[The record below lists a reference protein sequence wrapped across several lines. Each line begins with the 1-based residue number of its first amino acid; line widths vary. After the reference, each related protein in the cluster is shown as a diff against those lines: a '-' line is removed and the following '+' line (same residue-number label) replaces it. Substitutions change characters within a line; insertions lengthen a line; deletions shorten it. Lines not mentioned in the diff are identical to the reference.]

1 MTAKRTRPIEGDA
14 QRAEIAGLRHT
25 VDVLVAEFS
34 ALRLLLLR
42 HGIAVPEPLLD
53 SSYVLLSDYADL
65 NCISPNTVYSRIRRG
80 TVAAEKRGGQW
91 FIKCTNA
98 QDGRAG
104 LRKRS

>member
-1 MTAKRTRPIEGDA
+1 MAKPRTRHSDDLQA
-14 QRAEIAGLRHT
+14 KVSGLQQT
-25 VDVLVAEFS
+25 VDVLVAEHA

-53 SSYVLLSDYADL
+53 SSYVLLSDYAEL
-65 NCISPNTVYSRIRRG
+65 NCISPNTAYSRIRRG

-91 FIKCTNA
+91 FIKCTDA
-98 QDGRAG
+98 QAVRAA